1 MIMTFEL
8 SHSPVL
14 LEEAIGALKIERG
27 GRYID
32 CTVNGG
38 GHAAVIM
45 EECTPGGILL
55 GIDADPSAL
64 KVARERLRSYGADV
78 ILVNENFKYL
88 ESIAGRH
95 GFRPVNGIIFDL
107 GMSSLQLED
116 PLRGFSFQHDSPLDM
131 RFGPNQAVTA
141 ADIVNGYGERELA
154 QLLFKYGEEGRGR
167 QIARSIV
174 RNRPVRTTLELA
186 RIVEKVVGRERGRI
200 HPATRTF
207 QALRIAVNEE
217 LENLELALEQAVR
230 LLGTGGRLVVISFHS
245 LEDRLVKNFLRRE
258 AQGCLC
264 SPEVPAC
271 TCGHTPQL
279 KVMTRRAVRP
289 SQEELQSNPRSR
301 SAKMRVAER
310 V

>member
-38 GHAAVIM
+38 GHAAAIM
-45 EECTPGGILL
+45 EECTPGGVLL

-64 KVARERLRSYGADV
+64 KIARERLRSYGTDV

-88 ESIAGRH
+88 ESIAGRC

-131 RFGPNQAVTA
+131 RFSPNQAVTA
-141 ADIVNGYGERELA
+141 ADIVNSYGERELA
-154 QLLFKYGEEGRGR
+154 QLQHR
-167 QIARSIV
+167 Q
-174 RNRPVRTTLELA
+174 PVDLPH
-186 RIVEKVVGRERGRI
+186 VVPVGVDERGVAEYRLV
-200 HPATRTF
+200 AALA
-207 QALRIAVNEE
+207 QAR
-217 LENLELALEQAVR
+217 
-230 LLGTGGRLVVISFHS
+230 GGRLVGRH
-245 LEDRLVKNFLRRE
+245 
-258 AQGCLC
+258 AQGVQHR
-264 SPEVPAC
+264 EV
-271 TCGHTPQL
+271 
-279 KVMTRRAVRP
+279 
-289 SQEELQSNPRSR
+289 
-301 SAKMRVAER
+301 
-310 V
+310 